1 MMICASSNN
10 SPIPISKPAF
20 PESLAMNIFL
30 DSELTAAER
39 AETAKFRV
47 IPVPLERTV
56 SYGSGTANGPAAI
69 IEASN
74 ELERITNGAEPCA
87 QGILTEPAVD
97 CTGDLPDV
105 MERIAKRTEAAVNAG
120 KTPVTLG
127 GEHSLSYGAVMG
139 VARALG
145 RPIGIVQ
152 IDAHADLRVAYQG
165 NKHSHASVMH
175 LLSEEGVKLAQFGV
189 RALCEQEQDSRKT
202 NQVFFKDAEE
212 LVVNNIH
219 AVDLPDD
226 FPQDV
231 YVSFDVDGL
240 DPSQM
245 PATGTPVPGGLGY
258 YQALRLV
265 EHALKGRNCVGLDVV
280 ELAPDGNAA
289 WDFTAAQIVYRL
301 MAAC

>member
-1 MMICASSNN
+1 MS
-10 SPIPISKPAF
+10 
-20 PESLAMNIFL
+20 IFL

-39 AETAKFRV
+39 SEDARFRV

-56 SYGSGTANGPAAI
+56 SYGSGTAKGPEAI

-74 ELERITNGAEPCA
+74 ELERITGHAEPCVE
-87 QGILTEPAVD
+87 GIFTETPLNCD
-97 CTGDLPDV
+97 GPMPEV
-105 MERIAKRTEAAVNAG
+105 MERLAQRTEAAIRAG
-120 KTPVTLG
+120 KVPVTLG

-139 VARALG
+139 VARALNQ
-145 RPIGIVQ
+145 PVGIVQ
-152 IDAHADLRVAYQG
+152 IDAHADLRNAYQG
-165 NKHSHASVMH
+165 EKHSHASVMH
-175 LLSEEGVKLAQFGV
+175 LLAEEGVRLAQFGV
-189 RALCEQEQDSRKT
+189 RAFSTEEAKSRLR
-202 NQVFFKDAEE
+202 NHVFHVDAEE
-212 LVVNNIH
+212 LVTGNIH
-219 AVDLPDD
+219 AVDLPED
-226 FPQDV
+226 FPELV

-265 EHALKGRNCVGLDVV
+265 EHALKGRKCVGFDVV

>member
-1 MMICASSNN
+1 ML
-10 SPIPISKPAF
+10 ISKIACR
-20 PESLAMNIFL
+20 ESLAMKSFL
-30 DSELTAAER
+30 ESELTAQER

-56 SYGSGTANGPAAI
+56 SYGAGTAKGPAAI
-69 IEASN
+69 IKASD
-74 ELERITNGAEPCA
+74 ELERITAGAEPCA
-87 QGILTEPAVD
+87 KGIHTEPAVD
-97 CTGDLPDV
+97 CSGDLPDV
-105 MERIAKRTEAAVNAG
+105 MQRIADRTQAAVKAG
-120 KTPVTLG
+120 KIPVALG

-139 VARALG
+139 VARAVG

-175 LLSEEGVKLAQFGV
+175 LLSQEGIRLAQFGV
-189 RALCEQEQDSRKT
+189 RALCQQEQDSRT
-202 NQVFFKDAEE
+202 VNNVFYKDAEE
-212 LVVNNIH
+212 LVVQNLF
-219 AVDLPDD
+219 AVDLPQD
-226 FPQDV
+226 FPQDI

-265 EHALKGRNCVGLDVV
+265 EHALKGRRCVGFDVV

-301 MAAC
+301 MASC

>member
-1 MMICASSNN
+1 MSV
-10 SPIPISKPAF
+10 
-20 PESLAMNIFL
+20 FL
-30 DSELTAAER
+30 DSELTPDER
-39 AETAKFRV
+39 NEDARFHV

-56 SYGSGTANGPAAI
+56 SYGSGTAKGPAAI

-74 ELERITNGAEPCA
+74 ELERTTNGHEPCVA
-87 QGILTEPAVD
+87 GIFTQEPLD

-105 MERIAKRTEAAVNAG
+105 MERLATRTERVVAEG
-120 KTPVTLG
+120 RIPVTLG

-145 RPIGIVQ
+145 QPVGVVQ

-175 LLSEEGVKLAQFGV
+175 LLSEEGIRLAQFGV
-189 RALCEQEQDSRKT
+189 RALCQQEMDSRDA
-202 NQVFFKDAEE
+202 NGVFYKDAED
-212 LVVNNIH
+212 LVVGNLFE
-219 AVDLPDD
+219 VDLPDD
-226 FPQDV
+226 FPELV

-240 DPSQM
+240 DPSLM

-265 EHALKGRNCVGLDVV
+265 EHALKGRKCVGLDVV

-301 MAAC
+301 MAACNAA

>member
-1 MMICASSNN
+1 MSV
-10 SPIPISKPAF
+10 
-20 PESLAMNIFL
+20 FL
-30 DSELTAAER
+30 DSELTQSER
-39 AETAKFRV
+39 GEEARFHV

-56 SYGSGTANGPAAI
+56 SYGSGTHQGPAAI

-74 ELERITNGAEPCA
+74 ELERITNGCEPCA
-87 QGILTEPAVD
+87 DGIFTQDALD

-105 MERIAKRTEAAVNAG
+105 MSRLAERTGAAVSAG
-120 KTPVTLG
+120 KIPVTLG

-139 VARALG
+139 VAQALG
-145 RPIGIVQ
+145 QPIGLVQ

-175 LLSEEGVKLAQFGV
+175 LLAEEGVRLAQFGV
-189 RALCEQEQDSRKT
+189 RALCQQEIDSRQQ
-202 NQVFFKDAEE
+202 NDVFFKDAEE
-212 LVVNNIH
+212 LVVGNIH
-219 AVDLPDD
+219 EVDLPED
-226 FPQDV
+226 FPELV

-240 DPSQM
+240 DPSLM

-265 EHALKGRNCVGLDVV
+265 EHALKGRKCVGLDVV

>member
-1 MMICASSNN
+1 MS
-10 SPIPISKPAF
+10 
-20 PESLAMNIFL
+20 IFL
-30 DSELTAAER
+30 DSELAPSER
-39 AETAKFRV
+39 TEDAKFRI

-56 SYGSGTANGPAAI
+56 SYGSGTENGPSAI

-74 ELERITNGAEPCA
+74 ELERITVGKEPCA
-87 QGILTEPAVD
+87 EGIFSEAPVD
-97 CTGDLPDV
+97 CTGDLPEV
-105 MERIAKRTEAAVNAG
+105 MERIAARTQSAVDQG
-120 KTPVTLG
+120 KIPVTLG

-139 VARALG
+139 VTRALKK
-145 RPIGIVQ
+145 PIGIVQ

-175 LLSEEGVKLAQFGV
+175 LLSEEGIRLAQFGV
-189 RALCEQEQDSRKT
+189 RALCQQEVDSRVAHD
-202 NQVFFKDAEE
+202 VFFKDAEE
-212 LVVNNIH
+212 LVVGNIH
-219 AVDLPDD
+219 EVDLPED
-226 FPQDV
+226 FPEDV

-265 EHALKGRNCVGLDVV
+265 EHALKGRRCVGIDVV